1 MPRDEVKRD
10 ERHPP
15 SQFNLF
21 PFAGETRHVAPI
33 PSRAAY
39 PQGPVRHAAPVQPG
53 LSTRQAAHDFPPPL
67 ARHGSGATRAD
78 HQKIRTREAIKSARG
93 QLAEDHE
100 KIRTREAIKSARG
113 QLAEPLPHLPR
124 CVRMR

>member
-10 ERHPP
+10 ERHPL

-78 HQKIRTREAIKSARG
+78 H
-93 QLAEDHE
+93 E
-100 KIRTREAIKSARG
+100 KIRTREAIQSARG